1 MYKFSCMNEF
11 QFRPSYKQLKA
22 YHSFNGSIRVPGSK
36 SITNRVLLISALA
49 NGTTYLHNLLRSDDT
64 RYMGEAL
71 KLLGVKI
78 HFSNDYTEA
87 VVEGHGGP
95 FDGPSPS
102 IELFLGNAGT
112 AMRSLTA
119 ALSLGWGKF
128 ILRGEERMGERPIQD
143 LVDALRT
150 LGADIKYLE
159 SEGYPPVRIKA
170 DGLNGGDV
178 SVRGNISSQYL
189 SALLICAPYCKKSL
203 RIHVE
208 GELISEPY
216 VDMTLKVMKSF
227 GVDANWY
234 MGYPYSFFVPKSVY
248 QSPGHY
254 YVEGDAS
261 SATYPLAAAA
271 ISGGEVKILGI
282 SECSIQGDTAFR
294 NVLSNMGVD
303 IIPEVEPNGERC
315 IVCRRP
321 KDRPLRSPGVFDAVE
336 IPDAA
341 MTLAVLALFAKGTTT
356 IRGIG
361 SWRVKETD
369 RIAAM
374 VAELRKVGATVEAD
388 MNSITIVP
396 PQKLQ
401 PATIETYNDHRMA
414 MCFSLVSLGGVPM
427 KILDPACVNKT
438 YPHFFEDFERLA
450 Q

>member
-11 QFRPSYKQLKA
+11 QFRPSFIQLPA
-22 YHSFNGSIRVPGSK
+22 YHSFEGSLCLPGSK

-49 NGTTYLHNLLRSDDT
+49 EGTTTLNNLLKSDDT

-71 KLLGVKI
+71 QRLGSKI
-78 HFSNDYTEA
+78 EFTDDYTNA
-87 VVEGHGGP
+87 VVEGHAGV

-119 ALSLGWGKF
+119 ALTLGWGKF
-128 ILRGEERMGERPIQD
+128 ILRGEERMSERPIRD
-143 LVDALRT
+143 LVDALHT

-170 DGLNGGDV
+170 DGLNGGYV

-189 SALLICAPYCKKSL
+189 TALLICAPYCKTPL
-203 RIHVE
+203 HIHVD
-208 GELISEPY
+208 GELISAPY
-216 VDMTLKVMKSF
+216 IELTLDVMKRF
-227 GVDANWY
+227 GVDVRHDGLVDFY
-234 MGYPYSFFVPKSVY
+234 VPHDRYK
-248 QSPGHY
+248 SPGKFF
-254 YVEGDAS
+254 VEGDAS
-261 SATYPLAAAA
+261 SASYPLAAAA
-271 ISGGEVKILGI
+271 IAKGKVRVLGVG
-282 SECSIQGDTAFR
+282 SNSRQGDVGFAK
-294 NVLSNMGVD
+294 VLEKMGAKVTIGPD
-303 IIPEVEPNGERC
+303 WIECDGHDCELQGLDMNLN
-315 IVCRRP
+315 
-321 KDRPLRSPGVFDAVE
+321 D

-341 MTLAVLALFAKGTTT
+341 MTVSVLALFAKGTTT

-369 RIAAM
+369 RIAAIS
-374 VAELRKVGATVEAD
+374 AELQKVGARVVAD
-388 MNSITIVP
+388 MDQITIEP
-396 PQKLQ
+396 PEQLQ

-438 YPHFFEDFERLA
+438 YPHFFEDFGRLA